1 MLDEAEAQA
10 RLRAAALS
18 IGLNAREV
26 DATIASGWAAG
37 SASPRGPKAKTGGTE
52 AHTCDGEPRP
62 NDDDATDLS
71 HDALALAMGASGWD
85 RDARHVALW
94 GKWLFWTG
102 TRWEPDDRLDHL
114 TRTRAFLRQ
123 RADDLSAWAER
134 RAAALDD
141 DKAERVR
148 RWAAEQARILRSK
161 GTVTAVESLARA
173 NPASAAGAEDFD
185 RDRLLLG
192 TPGGSVDLRTGT
204 LRPARRENM
213 ITKATA
219 VAPAPGRPERWLAF
233 LHEVFDGDADLI
245 AFMQRAAGYALTG
258 ETREHKLLFLYGT
271 GRNGKSVFLD
281 VLTHIRGDYARRVP
295 ATTFLHSQGEK
306 QPTDIASLQG
316 ARLAVSAG
324 LPRGKTWDEAVIKDL
339 TGGDRMTARF
349 MRQDYFEFDP
359 QLTLMI
365 AGDSQPSFRGVDEAI
380 RARVVLVPFTVTIPP
395 ERRDPHLADKL
406 KAEAPQ
412 ILHWAI
418 EGALDWQRRGL
429 DVPASVAAAS
439 AAYFDSEDIVGLF
452 LADEVERVV
461 GAFTAASD
469 LHWRFTQWAEAQS
482 LAPWTQ
488 NTPIKELRTRGF
500 TDAKSNGK
508 RGLRGLRIR

>member
-1 MLDEAEAQA
+1 
-10 RLRAAALS
+10 
-18 IGLNAREV
+18 
-26 DATIASGWAAG
+26 
-37 SASPRGPKAKTGGTE
+37 
-52 AHTCDGEPRP
+52 
-62 NDDDATDLS
+62 
-71 HDALALAMGASGWD
+71 MGASGWD

-123 RADDLSAWAER
+123 RADDLIAWAER

-161 GTVTAVESLARA
+161 GTFAAVESLARA
-173 NPASAAGAEDFD
+173 NPASAAGAEDFG

-204 LRPARRENM
+204 LRPARREDM

-258 ETREHKLLFLYGT
+258 ETRENKLLFLYGT

-281 VLTHIRGDYARRVP
+281 VLTHIWGDYARRVP
-295 ATTFLHSQGEK
+295 AAAFLHSQGEK
-306 QPTDIASLQG
+306 HPTDIASLQG
-316 ARLAVSAG
+316 ARLAVSPE
-324 LPRGKTWDEAVIKDL
+324 LPRGKSWDEATIKDL

-365 AGDSQPSFRGVDEAI
+365 AGNSQSSFRGVD
-380 RARVVLVPFTVTIPP
+380 
-395 ERRDPHLADKL
+395 
-406 KAEAPQ
+406 
-412 ILHWAI
+412 
-418 EGALDWQRRGL
+418 
-429 DVPASVAAAS
+429 
-439 AAYFDSEDIVGLF
+439 
-452 LADEVERVV
+452 
-461 GAFTAASD
+461 
-469 LHWRFTQWAEAQS
+469 
-482 LAPWTQ
+482 
-488 NTPIKELRTRGF
+488 
-500 TDAKSNGK
+500 
-508 RGLRGLRIR
+508 